1 MRARLP
7 WVLIAVAA
15 LAGCDR
21 AGGAAGA
28 PGAPDEDRTLQRLQQ
43 EAIRQQEQVTRV
55 ERLAN
60 AAVTPQAETRKAL
73 PAPKQPRA
81 VMGPLQLEV
90 VALTVSHV
98 VEGQRV
104 SVATEDR
111 FLRVQVAV
119 KNAGKAAATA
129 DFAQAALVGVDQ
141 RTWGIARDAQR
152 LAGTPALR
160 SALAPGESRDFV
172 MFFEVPEAALGG
184 ELVLSVSGAGAG
196 RNGDGVISLD

>member
-1 MRARLP
+1 MRVRLP
-7 WVLIAVAA
+7 WVLVAVAVAA

-21 AGGAAGA
+21 AGGAPGA
-28 PGAPDEDRTLQRLQQ
+28 PGEDRTLQRLQQ